1 MSSYI
6 PEGTHVICTNMTNG
20 APLQI
25 GLHHTSNVLYK
36 SKGNAL
42 LNIED
47 KKISASFSCKNTS
60 KFWSGFATLALGIAV
75 GAALVAAVVL
85 TGGAAGIA
93 IAAAAVAAGT
103 ATAAGVTA
111 GVAIG
116 AAIGFGITS
125 HFKQQHACDI
135 TLQSNW
141 LPGTFHATVK
151 INKQNALLNTSL
163 LQCKNG
169 GTVSIIVDY
178 PLAVEAAKKIS
189 ENNIKELHDHEESEF
204 FMGVVGGVAM
214 TAFPSAV
221 GLLLGGAIT
230 SYDYVHTMNDKQ
242 EKEAKNE
249 SATFTDDLKGLAS
262 DNSKYLPIGSAGDIG
277 NDYKDTRAERIE
289 ESEGLEKQSQAMDS
303 QASDFAQKAAARQA
317 AGESESSVASAQLA
331 EQMSRESSQDL
342 ARSSDIA
349 LQSSRNV
356 GNIFKNL
363 KWGNIARGFGIAA
376 GAAIINFFID
386 GHFYDEEKDLQR
398 ETREEALKTLME
410 DEMAVSKE
418 KGNGAILAKRQ

>member
-1 MSSYI
+1 
-6 PEGTHVICTNMTNG
+6 
-20 APLQI
+20 
-25 GLHHTSNVLYK
+25 
-36 SKGNAL
+36 
-42 LNIED
+42 
-47 KKISASFSCKNTS
+47 
-60 KFWSGFATLALGIAV
+60 
-75 GAALVAAVVL
+75 
-85 TGGAAGIA
+85 
-93 IAAAAVAAGT
+93 
-103 ATAAGVTA
+103 
-111 GVAIG
+111 
-116 AAIGFGITS
+116 
-125 HFKQQHACDI
+125 
-135 TLQSNW
+135 
-141 LPGTFHATVK
+141 
-151 INKQNALLNTSL
+151 
-163 LQCKNG
+163 
-169 GTVSIIVDY
+169 
-178 PLAVEAAKKIS
+178 
-189 ENNIKELHDHEESEF
+189 
-204 FMGVVGGVAM
+204 
-214 TAFPSAV
+214 
-221 GLLLGGAIT
+221 
-230 SYDYVHTMNDKQ
+230 MNDKQ

-249 SATFTDDLKGLAS
+249 SSTFTDDLKGLAS

-410 DEMAVSKE
+410 DEMAVSRE